1 MPDGMRYLPCGQAV
15 NGKRAKDWMVFGS
28 FSVFMLRN
36 GCYNDIQ
43 ELTGRPEY
51 RNTGGIGESLG
62 GVMTRQEFISTL
74 GAKLSEEFSTA
85 EVLSQIQYYQG
96 YIDGEMRKGK
106 TEEEILDELG
116 DPMLIAKTIL
126 ESPREDSSYGY
137 VRSQQDA
144 YDEGAY
150 QGEYQKSAEDIKAQ
164 MWESRDATSRKYRE
178 AQERAMRHQAE
189 REAAA
194 SRNGSQYG
202 QYGGSQT
209 AYEPSESQYD
219 GAQTAYGSAAGQ
231 QYGSSQT
238 AYGSTAG
245 QQYDGSRSAYG
256 ESRNSGDYAGEEAGG
271 YRAEGHAYRSMEAD
285 DEPQHVRGEVEGKRS
300 LMRDANGDFNWGML
314 ALIIGVVLV
323 LIALAWIV
331 GKILVF
337 FGPLLLVLLVVF
349 LIMHA
354 VKGDK

>member
-1 MPDGMRYLPCGQAV
+1 
-15 NGKRAKDWMVFGS
+15 
-28 FSVFMLRN
+28 
-36 GCYNDIQ
+36 
-43 ELTGRPEY
+43 
-51 RNTGGIGESLG
+51 
-62 GVMTRQEFISTL
+62 MTRQEFISTL

-178 AQERAMRHQAE
+178 AQERAMMHQAE

-209 AYEPSESQYD
+209 AYGPSESQYD

>member
-1 MPDGMRYLPCGQAV
+1 
-15 NGKRAKDWMVFGS
+15 
-28 FSVFMLRN
+28 
-36 GCYNDIQ
+36 
-43 ELTGRPEY
+43 
-51 RNTGGIGESLG
+51 
-62 GVMTRQEFISTL
+62 MTRQEFISTL

-178 AQERAMRHQAE
+178 AQERAMMHQAE

-209 AYEPSESQYD
+209 AYGPSESQYD

-271 YRAEGHAYRSMEAD
+271 YRAEGHAYRSREAD

>member
-1 MPDGMRYLPCGQAV
+1 
-15 NGKRAKDWMVFGS
+15 
-28 FSVFMLRN
+28 
-36 GCYNDIQ
+36 
-43 ELTGRPEY
+43 
-51 RNTGGIGESLG
+51 
-62 GVMTRQEFISTL
+62 MTRQEFISTL

-178 AQERAMRHQAE
+178 AQERAMMHQAE

-194 SRNGSQYG
+194 SRSGSGYGGSQSAYG
-202 QYGGSQT
+202 ASESQYGGSQS
-209 AYEPSESQYD
+209 AYGSAAGQQYG
-219 GAQTAYGSAAGQ
+219 GAQSAYGSEAGQQYGSSQSAYGSAAGQ

-238 AYGSTAG
+238 AYGSEADQQYGSSQSAYGSAAG
-245 QQYDGSRSAYG
+245 QQYGAQSAYE
-256 ESRNSGDYAGEEAGG
+256 ESRNSGAYAGEEAGG
-271 YRAEGHAYRSMEAD
+271 YHAEGHAYRSVEAD
-285 DEPQHVRGEVEGKRS
+285 DEPQYVRGEVEGKRS

>member
-1 MPDGMRYLPCGQAV
+1 
-15 NGKRAKDWMVFGS
+15 
-28 FSVFMLRN
+28 
-36 GCYNDIQ
+36 
-43 ELTGRPEY
+43 
-51 RNTGGIGESLG
+51 
-62 GVMTRQEFISTL
+62 MTRQEFISTL

-164 MWESRDATSRKYRE
+164 MWEARDTTSRKYRE

-209 AYEPSESQYD
+209 AYGPSESQYD

-271 YRAEGHAYRSMEAD
+271 YRAEGHAYRSVEAD
-285 DEPQHVRGEVEGKRS
+285 DEPQYVRGEVEGKRS

>member
-1 MPDGMRYLPCGQAV
+1 
-15 NGKRAKDWMVFGS
+15 
-28 FSVFMLRN
+28 
-36 GCYNDIQ
+36 
-43 ELTGRPEY
+43 
-51 RNTGGIGESLG
+51 
-62 GVMTRQEFISTL
+62 MTRQEFISTL

-178 AQERAMRHQAE
+178 AQERAMMHQAE

-194 SRNGSQYG
+194 SRSGSGYGGSQSAYG
-202 QYGGSQT
+202 ASESQYGGSQ
-209 AYEPSESQYD
+209 S
-219 GAQTAYGSAAGQ
+219 AYGSAAGQ

-238 AYGSTAG
+238 AYGSEAG
-245 QQYDGSRSAYG
+245 QQYGSSQSAYG
-256 ESRNSGDYAGEEAGG
+256 SAAGQQYGAQSAYEESRNSGAYAGEEAGG
-271 YRAEGHAYRSMEAD
+271 YHAEGHAYRSVEAD
-285 DEPQHVRGEVEGKRS
+285 DEPQYVRGEVEGKRS

-314 ALIIGVVLV
+314 ALIVGVVLV

>member
-1 MPDGMRYLPCGQAV
+1 
-15 NGKRAKDWMVFGS
+15 
-28 FSVFMLRN
+28 
-36 GCYNDIQ
+36 
-43 ELTGRPEY
+43 
-51 RNTGGIGESLG
+51 
-62 GVMTRQEFISTL
+62 MTRQEFISTL

-116 DPMLIAKTIL
+116 DPMLIPKTIL
-126 ESPREDSSYGY
+126 ESP
-137 VRSQQDA
+137 
-144 YDEGAY
+144 
-150 QGEYQKSAEDIKAQ
+150 
-164 MWESRDATSRKYRE
+164 RDATSRKYRE

-209 AYEPSESQYD
+209 AYGPSESQYD

>member
-1 MPDGMRYLPCGQAV
+1 
-15 NGKRAKDWMVFGS
+15 
-28 FSVFMLRN
+28 
-36 GCYNDIQ
+36 
-43 ELTGRPEY
+43 
-51 RNTGGIGESLG
+51 
-62 GVMTRQEFISTL
+62 MTRQEFISTL

-126 ESPREDSSYGY
+126 ESPRDDSSYGY

-164 MWESRDATSRKYRE
+164 MWEARDTTSRKYRE

-209 AYEPSESQYD
+209 AYGPSESQYD
-219 GAQTAYGSAAGQ
+219 GAQTVYGSAAGQ

>member
-1 MPDGMRYLPCGQAV
+1 
-15 NGKRAKDWMVFGS
+15 
-28 FSVFMLRN
+28 
-36 GCYNDIQ
+36 
-43 ELTGRPEY
+43 
-51 RNTGGIGESLG
+51 
-62 GVMTRQEFISTL
+62 MTRQEFISTL

-164 MWESRDATSRKYRE
+164 MWEARDTTSRKYRE
-178 AQERAMRHQAE
+178 AQERAMMHQAE

-194 SRNGSQYG
+194 SRSGS
-202 QYGGSQT
+202 QYGGSQN
-209 AYEPSESQYD
+209 AYGSEAGQQYGSSQSAY
-219 GAQTAYGSAAGQ
+219 GSAAGQQYGSSQTAYGSEAAAGQQYGSSQTAYESAAGQ

>member
-1 MPDGMRYLPCGQAV
+1 
-15 NGKRAKDWMVFGS
+15 
-28 FSVFMLRN
+28 
-36 GCYNDIQ
+36 
-43 ELTGRPEY
+43 
-51 RNTGGIGESLG
+51 
-62 GVMTRQEFISTL
+62 MTRQEFISTL

-164 MWESRDATSRKYRE
+164 MWEARDTTSRKYRE

-209 AYEPSESQYD
+209 AYGPSESQYD

-323 LIALAWIV
+323 LIA
-331 GKILVF
+331 
-337 FGPLLLVLLVVF
+337 
-349 LIMHA
+349 
-354 VKGDK
+354 

>member
-1 MPDGMRYLPCGQAV
+1 
-15 NGKRAKDWMVFGS
+15 
-28 FSVFMLRN
+28 
-36 GCYNDIQ
+36 
-43 ELTGRPEY
+43 
-51 RNTGGIGESLG
+51 
-62 GVMTRQEFISTL
+62 MTRQEFISTL

-164 MWESRDATSRKYRE
+164 MWEARDTTSRKYRE
-178 AQERAMRHQAE
+178 AQERAMMHQAE

-194 SRNGSQYG
+194 SRSGSGYG
-202 QYGGSQT
+202 DSQSAYGASESQYGGSQ
-209 AYEPSESQYD
+209 S
-219 GAQTAYGSAAGQ
+219 AYGSAAGQ

-238 AYGSTAG
+238 AYGSEAG
-245 QQYDGSRSAYG
+245 QQYGSSQSAYG
-256 ESRNSGDYAGEEAGG
+256 SAAGQQYGAQSAYEESRNSGAYAGEEAGG
-271 YRAEGHAYRSMEAD
+271 YHAEGHAYRSVEAD
-285 DEPQHVRGEVEGKRS
+285 DEPQYVRGEVEGKRS

>member
-1 MPDGMRYLPCGQAV
+1 
-15 NGKRAKDWMVFGS
+15 
-28 FSVFMLRN
+28 
-36 GCYNDIQ
+36 
-43 ELTGRPEY
+43 
-51 RNTGGIGESLG
+51 
-62 GVMTRQEFISTL
+62 MTRQEFISTL

-178 AQERAMRHQAE
+178 AQERAMMHQAE

-194 SRNGSQYG
+194 SRSGS

-209 AYEPSESQYD
+209 AYGSEAGQQYGSSQS
-219 GAQTAYGSAAGQ
+219 AYGSAAGQ
-231 QYGSSQT
+231 QYGGQS
-238 AYGSTAG
+238 AYGSASS
-245 QQYDGSRSAYG
+245 QQYAGRSAYE
-256 ESRNSGDYAGEEAGG
+256 ESRNSGAYAGEEAGG
-271 YRAEGHAYRSMEAD
+271 YHAEGHAYRSVEAD
-285 DEPQHVRGEVEGKRS
+285 DEPQYVRGEVEGRRS

-323 LIALAWIV
+323 LIALAWMV

>member
-1 MPDGMRYLPCGQAV
+1 
-15 NGKRAKDWMVFGS
+15 
-28 FSVFMLRN
+28 
-36 GCYNDIQ
+36 
-43 ELTGRPEY
+43 
-51 RNTGGIGESLG
+51 
-62 GVMTRQEFISTL
+62 MTRQEFISTL

-96 YIDGEMRKGK
+96 YIDGEMRKGEMRKGK

-178 AQERAMRHQAE
+178 AQERAMMHQAE

-194 SRNGSQYG
+194 SRSGSGYG
-202 QYGGSQT
+202 DSQSAYGASESQYGGSQ
-209 AYEPSESQYD
+209 S
-219 GAQTAYGSAAGQ
+219 AYGSAAGQ

-238 AYGSTAG
+238 AYGSEAG
-245 QQYDGSRSAYG
+245 QQYGSSQSAYG
-256 ESRNSGDYAGEEAGG
+256 SAAGQQYGAQSAYEESRNSGAYAGEEAGG
-271 YRAEGHAYRSMEAD
+271 YHAEGHAYRSVEAD
-285 DEPQHVRGEVEGKRS
+285 DEPQYVRGEVEGKRS

>member
-1 MPDGMRYLPCGQAV
+1 
-15 NGKRAKDWMVFGS
+15 
-28 FSVFMLRN
+28 
-36 GCYNDIQ
+36 
-43 ELTGRPEY
+43 
-51 RNTGGIGESLG
+51 
-62 GVMTRQEFISTL
+62 MTRQEFISTL

-178 AQERAMRHQAE
+178 AQERAMMHQAE

-194 SRNGSQYG
+194 SRSGSGYGGSQSAYG
-202 QYGGSQT
+202 ASESQYGGSQ
-209 AYEPSESQYD
+209 S
-219 GAQTAYGSAAGQ
+219 AYGSAAGQ

-238 AYGSTAG
+238 AYGSEAG
-245 QQYDGSRSAYG
+245 QQYGSSQSAYG
-256 ESRNSGDYAGEEAGG
+256 SAAGQQYGSSQTAYGSEAGQQYGSSQSAYGSAAGQQYGAQSAYEESRNSGAYAGEEAGG
-271 YRAEGHAYRSMEAD
+271 YHAEGHAYRSVEAD
-285 DEPQHVRGEVEGKRS
+285 DEPQYVRGEVEGKRS

-314 ALIIGVVLV
+314 ALIVGVVLV

>member
-1 MPDGMRYLPCGQAV
+1 
-15 NGKRAKDWMVFGS
+15 
-28 FSVFMLRN
+28 
-36 GCYNDIQ
+36 
-43 ELTGRPEY
+43 
-51 RNTGGIGESLG
+51 
-62 GVMTRQEFISTL
+62 MTRQEFISTL

-164 MWESRDATSRKYRE
+164 MWEARDTTSRKYRE

-209 AYEPSESQYD
+209 AYGPSESQYD
-219 GAQTAYGSAAGQ
+219 GAHSDRIRING
-231 QYGSSQT
+231 
-238 AYGSTAG
+238 
-245 QQYDGSRSAYG
+245 RSAVRQLSDRVRING
-256 ESRNSGDYAGEEAGG
+256 
-271 YRAEGHAYRSMEAD
+271 RSAVRQLSD
-285 DEPQHVRGEVEGKRS
+285 RVRINGRSAVRRFPVRVRREPELR
-300 LMRDANGDFNWGML
+300 
-314 ALIIGVVLV
+314 
-323 LIALAWIV
+323 
-331 GKILVF
+331 
-337 FGPLLLVLLVVF
+337 
-349 LIMHA
+349 
-354 VKGDK
+354 

>member
-1 MPDGMRYLPCGQAV
+1 
-15 NGKRAKDWMVFGS
+15 
-28 FSVFMLRN
+28 
-36 GCYNDIQ
+36 
-43 ELTGRPEY
+43 
-51 RNTGGIGESLG
+51 
-62 GVMTRQEFISTL
+62 MTRQEFISTL

-178 AQERAMRHQAE
+178 AQERAMMHQAE

-194 SRNGSQYG
+194 SRNAS
-202 QYGGSQT
+202 QYGGSQS
-209 AYEPSESQYD
+209 AYGASESRYGGSQSAY
-219 GAQTAYGSAAGQ
+219 GASDSESRYGGSQSAYGASDSESRYGGSQSAYGSAAGQ
-231 QYGSSQT
+231 QYGGGQS
-238 AYGSTAG
+238 AYGSAAG
-245 QQYDGSRSAYG
+245 QQYGGGQSAYGSASSQQYAGRSAYE
-256 ESRNSGDYAGEEAGG
+256 ESRNSGAFDGEEAGG
-271 YRAEGHAYRSMEAD
+271 YQAEGRTYRSTEAD

>member
-1 MPDGMRYLPCGQAV
+1 
-15 NGKRAKDWMVFGS
+15 
-28 FSVFMLRN
+28 
-36 GCYNDIQ
+36 
-43 ELTGRPEY
+43 
-51 RNTGGIGESLG
+51 
-62 GVMTRQEFISTL
+62 MTRQEFISTL

-178 AQERAMRHQAE
+178 AQERAMMHQAE

-194 SRNGSQYG
+194 SRNGSG
-202 QYGGSQT
+202 YGGSQ
-209 AYEPSESQYD
+209 SE
-219 GAQTAYGSAAGQ
+219 YGSAAGQ
-231 QYGSSQT
+231 QYGGAQS
-238 AYGSTAG
+238 AYGSEAG
-245 QQYDGSRSAYG
+245 QQYGGAQSEYGSAAGQQYAGRSAYE
-256 ESRNSGDYAGEEAGG
+256 ESRNSGAYAGEETGG
-271 YRAEGHAYRSMEAD
+271 YHAEGHAYRGMEAD
-285 DEPQHVRGEVEGKRS
+285 HEPQHVRGEVEGKRS

>member
-1 MPDGMRYLPCGQAV
+1 M
-15 NGKRAKDWMVFGS
+15 
-28 FSVFMLRN
+28 
-36 GCYNDIQ
+36 
-43 ELTGRPEY
+43 
-51 RNTGGIGESLG
+51 
-62 GVMTRQEFISTL
+62 

-164 MWESRDATSRKYRE
+164 MWEARDTTSRKYRE

-209 AYEPSESQYD
+209 AYGPSESQYD
-219 GAQTAYGSAAGQ
+219 GAQTVYGSAAGQ

-245 QQYDGSRSAYG
+245 QQYGSSQTAYGSTAGQQYGSSQTAYGSEAGQQYGSSQSAYGSATGQQYGAQSAYG

>member
-1 MPDGMRYLPCGQAV
+1 
-15 NGKRAKDWMVFGS
+15 
-28 FSVFMLRN
+28 
-36 GCYNDIQ
+36 
-43 ELTGRPEY
+43 
-51 RNTGGIGESLG
+51 
-62 GVMTRQEFISTL
+62 MTRQEFISTL

-178 AQERAMRHQAE
+178 AQERAMMHQAE

-194 SRNGSQYG
+194 SRSGSGYG
-202 QYGGSQT
+202 DSQSAYGASESQYGGSQ
-209 AYEPSESQYD
+209 S
-219 GAQTAYGSAAGQ
+219 AYGSAAGQ

-238 AYGSTAG
+238 AYGSEAG
-245 QQYDGSRSAYG
+245 QQYGSSQSAYG
-256 ESRNSGDYAGEEAGG
+256 SAAGQQYGAQSAYEESRNSGAYAGEEAGG
-271 YRAEGHAYRSMEAD
+271 YHAEGHAYRSVEAD
-285 DEPQHVRGEVEGKRS
+285 DEPQYVRGEVEGKRS

>member
-1 MPDGMRYLPCGQAV
+1 
-15 NGKRAKDWMVFGS
+15 
-28 FSVFMLRN
+28 
-36 GCYNDIQ
+36 
-43 ELTGRPEY
+43 
-51 RNTGGIGESLG
+51 
-62 GVMTRQEFISTL
+62 MTRQEFISTL

-178 AQERAMRHQAE
+178 AQERAMMHQAE

-194 SRNGSQYG
+194 SRSGS

-209 AYEPSESQYD
+209 AYGSEAGQQYGSSQS
-219 GAQTAYGSAAGQ
+219 AYGSAAGQ
-231 QYGSSQT
+231 QYGAQ
-238 AYGSTAG
+238 
-245 QQYDGSRSAYG
+245 SAYE
-256 ESRNSGDYAGEEAGG
+256 ESRNSGAYAGEETGG
-271 YRAEGHAYRSMEAD
+271 YHAEGHAYRGMEAD
-285 DEPQHVRGEVEGKRS
+285 HEPQHVRGEVEGKRS

-314 ALIIGVVLV
+314 ALIVGVVLV

>member
-1 MPDGMRYLPCGQAV
+1 
-15 NGKRAKDWMVFGS
+15 
-28 FSVFMLRN
+28 
-36 GCYNDIQ
+36 
-43 ELTGRPEY
+43 
-51 RNTGGIGESLG
+51 
-62 GVMTRQEFISTL
+62 
-74 GAKLSEEFSTA
+74 
-85 EVLSQIQYYQG
+85 
-96 YIDGEMRKGK
+96 
-106 TEEEILDELG
+106 
-116 DPMLIAKTIL
+116 
-126 ESPREDSSYGY
+126 
-137 VRSQQDA
+137 
-144 YDEGAY
+144 
-150 QGEYQKSAEDIKAQ
+150 
-164 MWESRDATSRKYRE
+164 
-178 AQERAMRHQAE
+178 MRHQAE

-209 AYEPSESQYD
+209 AYGPSESQYD
-219 GAQTAYGSAAGQ
+219 GAQTVYGSAAGQ

>member
-1 MPDGMRYLPCGQAV
+1 
-15 NGKRAKDWMVFGS
+15 
-28 FSVFMLRN
+28 
-36 GCYNDIQ
+36 
-43 ELTGRPEY
+43 
-51 RNTGGIGESLG
+51 
-62 GVMTRQEFISTL
+62 MTRQEFISTL

-178 AQERAMRHQAE
+178 AQERAMMHQAE

-194 SRNGSQYG
+194 SRSGS

-209 AYEPSESQYD
+209 AYGSEAGQQYGSSQS
-219 GAQTAYGSAAGQ
+219 AYGSAAGQ
-231 QYGSSQT
+231 QYGAQ
-238 AYGSTAG
+238 
-245 QQYDGSRSAYG
+245 SAYE
-256 ESRNSGDYAGEEAGG
+256 ESRNSGAYAGEEAGG
-271 YRAEGHAYRSMEAD
+271 YHAEGHAYRSMEAD

>member
-1 MPDGMRYLPCGQAV
+1 
-15 NGKRAKDWMVFGS
+15 
-28 FSVFMLRN
+28 
-36 GCYNDIQ
+36 
-43 ELTGRPEY
+43 
-51 RNTGGIGESLG
+51 
-62 GVMTRQEFISTL
+62 MTRQEFISTL

-126 ESPREDSSYGY
+126 ESPRDDSSYGY

-164 MWESRDATSRKYRE
+164 MWEARDATSRKYRE
-178 AQERAMRHQAE
+178 AQERAMMHQAE
-189 REAAA
+189 RDAAA
-194 SRNGSQYG
+194 SRSGSGYGGSQSAYG
-202 QYGGSQT
+202 ASESQYGGSQ
-209 AYEPSESQYD
+209 SEYGSAAGQQYG
-219 GAQTAYGSAAGQ
+219 GAQSAYGSEAGQQYGGAQSAYGSAAGQ
-231 QYGSSQT
+231 QYGGAQS
-238 AYGSTAG
+238 AYGSAAG
-245 QQYDGSRSAYG
+245 QQYGGQSAYGSASSQQYAGRSAYE
-256 ESRNSGDYAGEEAGG
+256 ESRNSGAYAGEETGG
-271 YRAEGHAYRSMEAD
+271 YHAEGHAYRGMEAD
-285 DEPQHVRGEVEGKRS
+285 HEPQHVRGEVEGKRS

-314 ALIIGVVLV
+314 ALIVGVVLV

-349 LIMHA
+349 LVMHA

>member
-1 MPDGMRYLPCGQAV
+1 
-15 NGKRAKDWMVFGS
+15 
-28 FSVFMLRN
+28 
-36 GCYNDIQ
+36 
-43 ELTGRPEY
+43 
-51 RNTGGIGESLG
+51 
-62 GVMTRQEFISTL
+62 MTRQEFISTL

-178 AQERAMRHQAE
+178 AQERAMMHQAE

-194 SRNGSQYG
+194 SRSGSGYG
-202 QYGGSQT
+202 DSQSAYGASESQYGGSQS
-209 AYEPSESQYD
+209 AYGSAAGQQYG
-219 GAQTAYGSAAGQ
+219 GAQSAYGSEAGQQYGSSQSAYGSAAGQ

-238 AYGSTAG
+238 AYGSEADQQYGSSQSAYGSAAG
-245 QQYDGSRSAYG
+245 QQYGAQSAYE
-256 ESRNSGDYAGEEAGG
+256 ESRNSGAYAGEEAGG
-271 YRAEGHAYRSMEAD
+271 YHAEGHAYRSVEAD
-285 DEPQHVRGEVEGKRS
+285 DEPQYVRGEVEGKRS

>member
-1 MPDGMRYLPCGQAV
+1 
-15 NGKRAKDWMVFGS
+15 
-28 FSVFMLRN
+28 
-36 GCYNDIQ
+36 
-43 ELTGRPEY
+43 
-51 RNTGGIGESLG
+51 
-62 GVMTRQEFISTL
+62 MTRQEFISTL

-164 MWESRDATSRKYRE
+164 MWEARDTTSRKYRE
-178 AQERAMRHQAE
+178 AQERAMMHQAE

-194 SRNGSQYG
+194 SRSGS
-202 QYGGSQT
+202 QYGGSQN
-209 AYEPSESQYD
+209 AYGSEAGQQYGSSQS
-219 GAQTAYGSAAGQ
+219 AYGSAAGQ
-231 QYGSSQT
+231 QYGGAQS
-238 AYGSTAG
+238 AYGSAAG
-245 QQYDGSRSAYG
+245 QQYGGQSAYGSASSQQYAGRSAYE
-256 ESRNSGDYAGEEAGG
+256 ESRNSGAYAGEEAGG
-271 YRAEGHAYRSMEAD
+271 YHAEGHAYRSVEAD
-285 DEPQHVRGEVEGKRS
+285 DEPQYVRGEVEGKRS

-314 ALIIGVVLV
+314 ALIVGVVLV

>member
-1 MPDGMRYLPCGQAV
+1 
-15 NGKRAKDWMVFGS
+15 
-28 FSVFMLRN
+28 
-36 GCYNDIQ
+36 
-43 ELTGRPEY
+43 
-51 RNTGGIGESLG
+51 
-62 GVMTRQEFISTL
+62 MTRQEFISTL

-178 AQERAMRHQAE
+178 AQERAMMHQAE

-202 QYGGSQT
+202 GSQT
-209 AYEPSESQYD
+209 AYGSEAGQQYGSSQS
-219 GAQTAYGSAAGQ
+219 AYGSAAGQ

-238 AYGSTAG
+238 AYGSEAG
-245 QQYDGSRSAYG
+245 QQYGSSQSAYG
-256 ESRNSGDYAGEEAGG
+256 SAAGQQYGAQSAYEESRNSGAYAGEEAGG
-271 YRAEGHAYRSMEAD
+271 YHAEGHAYRSVEAD
-285 DEPQHVRGEVEGKRS
+285 DEPQYVRGEVEGKRS

-314 ALIIGVVLV
+314 ALIVGVVLV

>member
-1 MPDGMRYLPCGQAV
+1 
-15 NGKRAKDWMVFGS
+15 
-28 FSVFMLRN
+28 
-36 GCYNDIQ
+36 
-43 ELTGRPEY
+43 
-51 RNTGGIGESLG
+51 
-62 GVMTRQEFISTL
+62 MTRQEFISTL

-178 AQERAMRHQAE
+178 AQERAMMHQAE

-194 SRNGSQYG
+194 SQNGSRYG
-202 QYGGSQT
+202 SSQSAYGTEADQ
-209 AYEPSESQYD
+209 Q
-219 GAQTAYGSAAGQ
+219 YGSAQSAYGTEAGQ
-231 QYGSSQT
+231 QYGSSQS
-238 AYGSTAG
+238 AYGTEAG
-245 QQYDGSRSAYG
+245 QQYGSSQSAYGTEAGQQYGSARSAYE
-256 ESRNSGDYAGEEAGG
+256 ESRNSGAYAGEEAGG
-271 YRAEGHAYRSMEAD
+271 YHTEGHVYRGMEAD

>member
-1 MPDGMRYLPCGQAV
+1 
-15 NGKRAKDWMVFGS
+15 
-28 FSVFMLRN
+28 
-36 GCYNDIQ
+36 
-43 ELTGRPEY
+43 
-51 RNTGGIGESLG
+51 
-62 GVMTRQEFISTL
+62 MTRQEFISTL

-164 MWESRDATSRKYRE
+164 MWEARDTTSRKYRE

-202 QYGGSQT
+202 GSQT
-209 AYEPSESQYD
+209 AYGSE
-219 GAQTAYGSAAGQ
+219 AGQ

>member
-1 MPDGMRYLPCGQAV
+1 
-15 NGKRAKDWMVFGS
+15 
-28 FSVFMLRN
+28 
-36 GCYNDIQ
+36 
-43 ELTGRPEY
+43 
-51 RNTGGIGESLG
+51 
-62 GVMTRQEFISTL
+62 MTRQEFISTL

-178 AQERAMRHQAE
+178 AQERAMMHQAE

-194 SRNGSQYG
+194 SRSGS

-209 AYEPSESQYD
+209 AYGSEAGQQYGSSQS
-219 GAQTAYGSAAGQ
+219 AYGSAAGQ

-238 AYGSTAG
+238 AYGSEAG
-245 QQYDGSRSAYG
+245 QQYGSSQSAYG
-256 ESRNSGDYAGEEAGG
+256 SAAGQQYGAQSAYEESRNSGAYAGEEAGG
-271 YRAEGHAYRSMEAD
+271 YHAEGHAYRSVEAD
-285 DEPQHVRGEVEGKRS
+285 DEPQYVRGEVEGKRS

-314 ALIIGVVLV
+314 ALIVGVVLV

>member
-1 MPDGMRYLPCGQAV
+1 
-15 NGKRAKDWMVFGS
+15 
-28 FSVFMLRN
+28 
-36 GCYNDIQ
+36 
-43 ELTGRPEY
+43 
-51 RNTGGIGESLG
+51 
-62 GVMTRQEFISTL
+62 MTRQEFISTL

-178 AQERAMRHQAE
+178 AQERAMMHQAE

-194 SRNGSQYG
+194 SRSGSGYG
-202 QYGGSQT
+202 DSQSAYGASESQYGGSQ
-209 AYEPSESQYD
+209 S
-219 GAQTAYGSAAGQ
+219 AYGSAAGQ
-231 QYGSSQT
+231 QYGGAQS
-238 AYGSTAG
+238 AYGSEAG
-245 QQYDGSRSAYG
+245 QQYGSSQSAYG
-256 ESRNSGDYAGEEAGG
+256 SAAGQQYGAQSAYEESRNSGAYAGEEAGG
-271 YRAEGHAYRSMEAD
+271 YHAEGHAYRSVEAD
-285 DEPQHVRGEVEGKRS
+285 DEPQYVRGEVEGKRS

>member
-1 MPDGMRYLPCGQAV
+1 
-15 NGKRAKDWMVFGS
+15 
-28 FSVFMLRN
+28 
-36 GCYNDIQ
+36 
-43 ELTGRPEY
+43 
-51 RNTGGIGESLG
+51 
-62 GVMTRQEFISTL
+62 MTRQEFISTL

-164 MWESRDATSRKYRE
+164 MWEARDTTSRKYRE
-178 AQERAMRHQAE
+178 AQERAMMHQAE

-194 SRNGSQYG
+194 SRSGSGYG
-202 QYGGSQT
+202 DSQSAYGASESQYGGSQ
-209 AYEPSESQYD
+209 S
-219 GAQTAYGSAAGQ
+219 AYGSAAGQ

-238 AYGSTAG
+238 AYGSEAG
-245 QQYDGSRSAYG
+245 QQYGSSQSAYG
-256 ESRNSGDYAGEEAGG
+256 SAAGQQYGAQSAYEESRNSGAYAGEETGG
-271 YRAEGHAYRSMEAD
+271 YHAEGHAYRGMEAD
-285 DEPQHVRGEVEGKRS
+285 HEPQHVRGEVEGKRS

>member
-1 MPDGMRYLPCGQAV
+1 
-15 NGKRAKDWMVFGS
+15 
-28 FSVFMLRN
+28 
-36 GCYNDIQ
+36 
-43 ELTGRPEY
+43 
-51 RNTGGIGESLG
+51 
-62 GVMTRQEFISTL
+62 MTRQEFISTL

-178 AQERAMRHQAE
+178 AQERAMMHQAE

-194 SRNGSQYG
+194 SRSGSGYG
-202 QYGGSQT
+202 DSQSAYGASESQYGGSQ
-209 AYEPSESQYD
+209 S
-219 GAQTAYGSAAGQ
+219 AYGSAAGQ
-231 QYGSSQT
+231 QYGAQ
-238 AYGSTAG
+238 
-245 QQYDGSRSAYG
+245 SAYE
-256 ESRNSGDYAGEEAGG
+256 ESRNSGAYAGEETGG
-271 YRAEGHAYRSMEAD
+271 YHAEGHAYRGMEAD
-285 DEPQHVRGEVEGKRS
+285 HEPQHVRGEVEGKRS